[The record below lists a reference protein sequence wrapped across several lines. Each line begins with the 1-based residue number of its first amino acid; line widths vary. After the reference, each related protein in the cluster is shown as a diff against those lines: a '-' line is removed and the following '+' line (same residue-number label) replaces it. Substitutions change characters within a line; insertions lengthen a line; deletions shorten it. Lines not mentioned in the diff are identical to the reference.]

1 MASSSRLTRAL
12 DAGMVALP
20 DVGLIGMW
28 NARPEDV
35 VLPVA
40 RLHAVQPL
48 RPLHDA
54 LCALGVAAAPYAA
67 PPYALAHVRA
77 GRSRA
82 ATLGQ
87 VAEALAAVPP
97 GATVLIDGQK
107 EDGIEG
113 VLAACRRVLSV
124 GEPLSKGHGKLFAVA
139 RPEILPQ
146 AVADWA
152 ETARPRCGPDGLTRR
167 PGGFSA
173 DGPDR
178 GSLLLAGLLP
188 RDLRGHVA
196 DLGAG
201 AGTLAAAVLASPG
214 VARLDL
220 VEADALALDDARTNV
235 TDPRA
240 EFLWAD
246 AAHWRPG
253 PVCDVVVCN
262 PPFHAGRTADP
273 GLGRAFIRSAAAVL
287 ASGGGLWMVANRHL
301 PYEGVLAESF
311 GEVVRLVDAGGF
323 KVFRARRPLA
333 AGRGMADRGAGRD
346 VARVRRGR
354 ER

>member
-12 DAGMVALP
+12 DAGMVVLP
-20 DVGLIGMW
+20 DEGRVGMW

-54 LCALGVAAAPYAA
+54 LCALGVAAAPHAA
-67 PPYALAHVRA
+67 PPYALAHVRV
-77 GRSRA
+77 GRSRV

-97 GATVLIDGQK
+97 GALVLIDGQK

-113 VLAACRRVLSV
+113 ILAACRREIAV

-139 RPEILPQ
+139 RPEMLPR

-152 ETARPRCGPDGLTRR
+152 EAARPRRGPDGLIRR
-167 PGGFSA
+167 AGGFSA

-178 GSLLLAGLLP
+178 GSLLLAGFLP
-188 RDLRGHVA
+188 RDLGGHVA

-214 VARLDL
+214 VTRLDL
-220 VEADALALDDARTNV
+220 VEADALALEDARANV

-240 EFLWAD
+240 HFLWED
-246 AAHWRPG
+246 AAHWRPES
-253 PVCDVVVCN
+253 VCDAVVCN
-262 PPFHAGRTADP
+262 PPFHTGRAADP
-273 GLGRAFIRSAAAVL
+273 GLGRAFIRSAAAAL
-287 ASGGGLWMVANRHL
+287 APGGGLWMVANRHL

-311 GEVVRLVDAGGF
+311 GDVARLADAGGF

-333 AGRGMADRGAGRD
+333 TGRGMAGRGVGRG
-346 VARVRRGR
+346 VARSSR
-354 ER
+354 EKER